1 MLGELVV
8 DRVLLGAQ
16 LLGDLSDLLGAG
28 RGGLATDLE
37 GLELGVVV
45 GQQRRLEVV
54 ERRHRRERVEERSRV
69 VGDDDLTDGR
79 DALSLELAHDGVG
92 DLVADGVET
101 LVLAILVGLQPVE
114 VASQVGEV
122 ELGVVEALLRRLG
135 LVVEAVDANLDVLD
149 VGVGLRGGCRHESDG
164 SDRGETK
171 NGRANSLAGVS
182 HERGN
187 SSGCRTPTR

>member
-1 MLGELVV
+1 MN
-8 DRVLLGAQ
+8 D
-16 LLGDLSDLLGAG
+16 DI
-28 RGGLATDLE
+28 
-37 GLELGVVV
+37 
-45 GQQRRLEVV
+45 V
-54 ERRHRRERVEERSRV
+54 ESESRNAPGSSETTIWPTVEMPSPSSWRTTASETWSR
-69 VGDDDLTDGR
+69 T
-79 DALSLELAHDGVG
+79 AL
-92 DLVADGVET
+92 ET